1 MHAEYWIA
9 QTEAHLSQL
18 SHFLMLLSSVFKDST
33 HSIFF
38 PFWHSHSHPWICNW
52 LKVLVPCVLPSFLQK
67 HKERD
72 RHKPKHKKSLELSP
86 SLVPALMVTSEKV
99 RQHIKFF
106 LPFFYLFF
114 YRDVF
119 KREGV
124 SMTPQRLTLTCSALW
139 NTRLTC
145 KRPWIKATAE

>member
-1 MHAEYWIA
+1 M
-9 QTEAHLSQL
+9 QSTESLRLKHICLSVLTSLCFFQV
-18 SHFLMLLSSVFKDST
+18 SFKDST

-38 PFWHSHSHPWICNW
+38 FFSFLGTLLATLEFVID

-106 LPFFYLFF
+106 LPVFS
-114 YRDVF
+114 RGVF
-119 KREGV
+119 KSEGV
-124 SMTPQRLTLTCSALW
+124 FVTPQRRTCSAHLS
-139 NTRLTC
+139 TSLD
-145 KRPWIKATAE
+145 